1 MQLAVN
7 MSRLA
12 GAAYQYLQRS
22 KIPTD
27 KFQRSLRRLKIPN
40 LDKTCERYLA
50 ALDPIFAQDP
60 RISQSRVVTN
70 EFKNGVA
77 KGLHQQLLE
86 YDKTVKHTS
95 YINDFWFNMYL
106 SSRVPLPLNFNP
118 FLAWKDSPKKELN
131 DQIVRS
137 TNFLISAARFK
148 RSLEENVLEPE
159 VFYLKPKKTPK
170 SPLYR
175 DLMALSPDAIATY
188 LSYAFGAFPLDM
200 SQYKNLFNSTRI
212 PRKGKDEILKS
223 DPETNRHVL
232 VIKDGQLYTFDLLDT
247 NGDLNS
253 PEYIYANL
261 CHIRNQPKPEGD
273 FLSICELTTADRDF
287 WAAER
292 EHLIGISGKNKDN
305 LAKLDSA
312 MFVLCLDD
320 VEYEEK
326 QVIEGAH
333 NFLHGSNM
341 NGSLNRWFDKS
352 FSIIMTKDGHACIN
366 FEHSWGDGVAILRFF
381 NDTFNDSHKNPQL
394 TEAIEKPAMFNAG
407 VKKLEFSLDE
417 RLKNAIMTSRRKH
430 IENTGNLELGAVEYH
445 GLNRDY
451 FKKNK
456 LSPDAMSQLSFQL
469 AFKKA
474 YNRTPVTYESCS
486 TAAFKGGRTET
497 VRPCTTETNS
507 AADVIIENRKS
518 SSYSNNQLKDL
529 LQKCSQK
536 HYQLCKEASMGDGFD
551 RHLFALK
558 EIALQSG
565 AKIPDFYSDPLYLE
579 GTQYTLSTSTL
590 YGECFAGGGF
600 APVVDDG
607 FGLGYGYVDEK
618 FGVLVSSYKNK
629 RNNTQFVQALNES
642 LDDIRKIVET

>member
-1 MQLAVN
+1 
-7 MSRLA
+7 MSRLV
-12 GAAYQYLQRS
+12 GSAYQYLQLS

-27 KFQRSLRRLKIPN
+27 KFQRSLPRLKIPK

-50 ALDPIFAQDP
+50 ALDPIFAEDP
-60 RISQSRVVTN
+60 RLAQTRALTN
-70 EFKNGVA
+70 EFKNGAA
-77 KGLHQQLLE
+77 KELHQKLLE
-86 YDKTVKHTS
+86 YDKSVKHTS
-95 YINDFWFNMYL
+95 YINDFWFDMYL

-118 FLAWKDSPKKELN
+118 FLAWKDAPKSELN
-131 DQIVRS
+131 DQLVRS

-148 RSLEENVLEPE
+148 RSLEENILEPE
-159 VFYLKPKKTPK
+159 VFHLNPKKTAK

-175 DLMALSPDAIATY
+175 DLMSMSPNSIATY
-188 LSYAFGAFPLDM
+188 LSFAFKAFPLDM

-223 DPETNRHVL
+223 DPKTNHHVL
-232 VIKDGQLYTFDLLDT
+232 VIKGGQLYSFDLLDM
-247 NGDLNS
+247 NGDLNT

-261 CHIRNQPKPEGD
+261 CHIRDQPAAAKD
-273 FLSICELTTADRDF
+273 FLSICELTTADRDV

-292 EHLIGISGKNKDN
+292 EHLVKLSERNREN

-320 VEYEEK
+320 LTFEEN
-326 QVIEGAH
+326 QTIEGAH
-333 NFLHGSNM
+333 NFLHGANH
-341 NGSLNRWFDKS
+341 GGPLNRWFDKS

-381 NDTFNDSHKNPQL
+381 NDTFYDSTKNPQL
-394 TEAIEKPAMFNAG
+394 TEPIEKPDMFSAS
-407 VKKLEFSLDE
+407 VKRFDFDLDE
-417 RLKNAIMTSRRKH
+417 RLKSSIITSRNNH
-430 IENTGNLELGAVEYH
+430 IEATSNLELGAVQYD

-474 YNRTPVTYESCS
+474 YNQTPVTYESCS

-497 VRPCTTETNS
+497 VRPCTNETNR

-518 SSYSNNQLKDL
+518 SNFSNSQLKEL
-529 LQKCSQK
+529 LQKSSQK

-558 EIALQSG
+558 AMAHRTGGKL
-565 AKIPDFYSDPLYLE
+565 PDFYSDPLY
-579 GTQYTLSTSTL
+579 TQSTHYTLSTSTL

-607 FGLGYGYVDEK
+607 FGLGYGYVDDR
-618 FGVLVSSYKNK
+618 FGVLVSSYKNR